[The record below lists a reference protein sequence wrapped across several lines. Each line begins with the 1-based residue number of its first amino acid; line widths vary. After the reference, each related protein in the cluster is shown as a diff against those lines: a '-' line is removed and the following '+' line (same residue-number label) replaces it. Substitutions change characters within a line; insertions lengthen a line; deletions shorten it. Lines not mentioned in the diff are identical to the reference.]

1 MNRREFLLKLGEG
14 VAAGWAV
21 AQLSPLNLGAVTP
34 AWGESLLRVAY
45 LADTHLVDG
54 DYRRPQAR
62 ALARAVAEIKALD
75 PKPDLIFFGGDL
87 THQGNPDGL
96 ALGKGLL
103 ADLPAPVLLVMGEQ
117 DGYGQQGERWVEL
130 FGKPYFSFDYQGV
143 HFFGLHTA
151 WGADENGGRI
161 FRIEANQLQ
170 WLRNELTPLPYS
182 TPLVVFSHAPLYKL
196 YKPWHFWTEDAE
208 AVQALL
214 SPFEQVTLVHGHV
227 HQDVRIQYAGLSFQ
241 GMRATAWPLPDVRQ
255 GIPFPARALQTELD
269 SNGQGCGWGL
279 LTITAGG
286 QVAMND
292 QVWMT

>member
-34 AWGESLLRVAY
+34 AWGKSLLRVAY

-54 DYRRPQAR
+54 DDRRPQAR

-75 PKPDLIFFGGDL
+75 PVPDLVFFGGDL
-87 THQGNPDGL
+87 AHQGNPEGL

-103 ADLPAPVLLVMGEQ
+103 DDLPAPVLLVMGEQ
-117 DGYGQQGERWVEL
+117 DGYGQQEEPWVEL
-130 FGKPYFSFDYQGV
+130 FGEPYFSFDYQGV

-151 WGADENGGRI
+151 WRADANDGRI
-161 FRIEANQLQ
+161 FRIEADQLQ
-170 WLRNELTPLPYS
+170 WLRDELTRLPSS

-196 YKPWHFWTEDAE
+196 YKPWHFWTEGAE

-214 SPFEQVTLVHGHV
+214 SPYEQVTLVHGHV
-227 HQDVRIQYAGLSFQ
+227 HQDVRIQYAGLAFQ
-241 GMRATAWPLPDVRQ
+241 GMRATAWPLPDVRE
-255 GIPFPARALQTELD
+255 GTPFPVTAPPRDLD
-269 SNGQGCGWGL
+269 CSWQGCGWGL
-279 LTITAGG
+279 LTIAADGK
-286 QVAMND
+286 VARND
-292 QVWMT
+292 HVWMT